1 MPQRQVVDYQHFIK
15 FGGFKKMLYLYTRN
29 WETPKSISLNL
40 VLMFNRT
47 YAKPSWVYAK
57 GMCGFRHQVFNSLN
71 RICQ

>member
-1 MPQRQVVDYQHFIK
+1 
-15 FGGFKKMLYLYTRN
+15 MLYLCTRN

-47 YAKPSWVYAK
+47 IMYAKLAWVYAN
-57 GMCGFRHQVFNSLN
+57 GMCDFRHQVFNSLK